1 MGLMH
6 LIDFPP
12 VVKRW
17 LSHPIQILSCLGSFQ
32 RLSKLWSTG
41 TTRRNVCDGVEVWR
55 SPLAIPSS
63 RAVGGETCCKV
74 HTCLP
79 VGLNRVFMHKRYTD
93 YVLLRIH
100 TNTYIYIYIYGHPP
114 PHDPPTSILYGNY
127 QCFMHIF
134 LPEKWH
140 SHVSISF
147 TYYVSCRPRHTH
159 MQFCFCL
166 LFCHFLRFWSKTQK
180 TLRKPKKPKKTK
192 LQDPC
197 RYKLVS

>member
-100 TNTYIYIYIYGHPP
+100 TNTYIYIYMVTPP
-114 PHDPPTSILYGNY
+114 PWSTYKHFIWELPVFYAHFFTRKMTFSCFYFFYLLRKLPT
-127 QCFMHIF
+127 Q
-134 LPEKWH
+134 
-140 SHVSISF
+140 
-147 TYYVSCRPRHTH
+147 THTH
-159 MQFCFCL
+159 AI
-166 LFCHFLRFWSKTQK
+166 LFLFTFLSFLEVLVKNPKNIEKT
-180 TLRKPKKPKKTK
+180 KKTK
-192 LQDPC
+192 KNKIARPM
-197 RYKLVS
+197 